1 MNVTL
6 LSVSSRD
13 TPALIRPASQEEC
26 VVVSSAYMSELD
38 WKTLPSL
45 SALRAF
51 DAAARHDS
59 FSAAARSLNVT
70 HAAIAQ
76 QVRALEKDL
85 GLALVVRAPG
95 GIGLTEAGRRLAEAT
110 SAGFGRIATAVDLA
124 RRSTGDSLRVTTT
137 TFITDAVILPAIGEF
152 WRQHPDIEIAFA
164 PTVRVVDIEA
174 EGFDVAVRSTIGPMP
189 DDPLAIP
196 LMVSPF
202 VAVAAPSLAAHVT
215 DWRRVDW
222 LGLNTPW
229 EREVLDEAGLSGVRM
244 REVGAPGLELQATLR
259 GIGAAYGSEIV
270 YRAALRDGSV
280 VRIPV
285 EIRRQS
291 SYYALVRSG
300 PRSRALSL
308 FLDWLVAV
316 FEEARR
322 TDAIPN
328 LFRRP
333 FRQDP
338 LQGAPV
344 HVQPAGGLGN
354 VAVAEFINPLD
365 VLPSNP
371 VGTHRVLGRRRKA
384 VAPRKQRRCHIVR
397 VGGFREIVRSPDLH
411 RGNSGRDGAITCQDD
426 DPSVLPALA
435 NALHDV
441 QPVAV
446 LQTQVHHCKGRRTRR
461 GDGRSGRHGLG
472 RLDLEA
478 PLLHRPRQPLQ
489 ERLVIVDDQQGL
501 VGTDVLELAHVSPS
515 PLGRATVGCPLHT
528 VKPVAPD

>member
-1 MNVTL
+1 
-6 LSVSSRD
+6 
-13 TPALIRPASQEEC
+13 
-26 VVVSSAYMSELD
+26 MSDLD
-38 WKTLPSL
+38 WKSLPSL

-85 GLALVVRAPG
+85 GLALVVRAPS

-152 WRQHPDIEIAFA
+152 WRQHPGIEIAFA

-189 DDPLAIP
+189 DDPRTIP

-202 VAVAAPSLAAHVT
+202 VAVAAPSLAARVT
-215 DWRRVDW
+215 DWRQVDW

-229 EREVLDEAGLSGVRM
+229 EREVLDEAGLSGVRI

-270 YRAALRDGSV
+270 YRDALRKGNV

-285 EIRRQS
+285 EISRQS
-291 SYYALVRSG
+291 SYYVLVRSG

-308 FLDWLVAV
+308 FLDWLVST
-316 FEEARR
+316 FEEAGR
-322 TDAIPN
+322 TDAIP
-328 LFRRP
+328 
-333 FRQDP
+333 
-338 LQGAPV
+338 
-344 HVQPAGGLGN
+344 
-354 VAVAEFINPLD
+354 
-365 VLPSNP
+365 
-371 VGTHRVLGRRRKA
+371 T
-384 VAPRKQRRCHIVR
+384 
-397 VGGFREIVRSPDLH
+397 
-411 RGNSGRDGAITCQDD
+411 
-426 DPSVLPALA
+426 
-435 NALHDV
+435 
-441 QPVAV
+441 
-446 LQTQVHHCKGRRTRR
+446 
-461 GDGRSGRHGLG
+461 
-472 RLDLEA
+472 
-478 PLLHRPRQPLQ
+478 
-489 ERLVIVDDQQGL
+489 
-501 VGTDVLELAHVSPS
+501 
-515 PLGRATVGCPLHT
+515 
-528 VKPVAPD
+528 